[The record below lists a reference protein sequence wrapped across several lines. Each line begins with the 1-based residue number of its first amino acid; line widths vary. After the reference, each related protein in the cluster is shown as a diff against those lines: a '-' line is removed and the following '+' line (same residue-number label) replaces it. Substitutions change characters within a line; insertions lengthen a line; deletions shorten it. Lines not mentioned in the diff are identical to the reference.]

1 MDKNSQVKMIICNY
15 CLDGGEENVPKY
27 YLQVGDWF
35 YPLVP
40 EVSPC
45 FRSDFGAFILPDLH
59 SSVEG
64 NCFCC
69 HSSVQIYKS
78 IIKFVL
84 FL

>member
-1 MDKNSQVKMIICNY
+1 MQN
-15 CLDGGEENVPKY
+15 CLDGGEQNVPKY

-64 NCFCC
+64 NCCC
-69 HSSVQIYKS
+69 Y
-78 IIKFVL
+78 L
-84 FL
+84 